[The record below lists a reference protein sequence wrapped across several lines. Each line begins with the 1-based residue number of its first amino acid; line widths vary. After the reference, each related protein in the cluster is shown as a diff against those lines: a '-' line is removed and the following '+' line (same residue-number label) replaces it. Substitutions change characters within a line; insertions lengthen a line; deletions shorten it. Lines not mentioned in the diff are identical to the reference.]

1 MISTFFGLEIARRG
15 LMAGRSAMD
24 VTAHNLAN
32 ASTEGYTRQEPVFSA
47 TDPYTLPNLSQRL
60 LPGQLGTGTEV
71 SKIRRVRDEFL
82 DNQLRAAESEDGF
95 WQARQDALQKVEALF
110 PEPSEDTGLGAVLA
124 RFFDSW
130 HELNNDPNDPGL
142 KAAVK
147 EAGEEL
153 AVQFRHL
160 YQQLEGI
167 RSSQEDD
174 IILKAK
180 RINEIAEELG
190 GLNKA
195 ISLVVANGNQP
206 NDLLDRRDALLD
218 ELAGIID
225 VDVDFQDNGTVAVT
239 IANSA
244 TSVSLVSQHGD
255 FNHIDLDGGRDDLF
269 NATDDK
275 LTLKILDSSG
285 GSAGDLAITDDAAG
299 YKLPGSLAGA
309 ESARWGIAS
318 KDGTGNLNG
327 GYLYQ
332 LNELA
337 KTIIDKV
344 NSLHGVVA
352 FFSGSGAADIDLN
365 SSIKN
370 DVNYVNGEAA
380 LEIAQLREDSTA
392 MSGVTFEAY
401 YRGLVS
407 GIGADND
414 GSGHQADTAK
424 AVLDQLK
431 NLRQSVAGVSLDE
444 ELTRLTQFQYAYQAS
459 ARVVTV
465 LDSMLDTIIN
475 RMGVIT

>member
-15 LMAGRSAMD
+15 LMATRSAMD

-47 TDPYTLPNLSQRL
+47 TDPYTLPNIFQRL

-71 SKIRRVRDEFL
+71 SRIRRVRDEFL
-82 DNQLRAAESEDGF
+82 DSQVRAAESEDGF

-110 PEPSEDTGLGAVLA
+110 PEPSEDTGLGAALA
-124 RFFDSW
+124 RFFDAW
-130 HELNNDPNDPGL
+130 HELNNDPGDPGL

-167 RSSQEDD
+167 RSSHEDD

-180 RINEIAEELG
+180 RINEIAEELA

-206 NDLLDRRDALLD
+206 NDLLDRRDVLLD
-218 ELAGIID
+218 ELAGIIS
-225 VDVDFQDNGTVAVT
+225 VDVDIQDNGTVAVA
-239 IANSA
+239 ISNS
-244 TSVSLVSQHGD
+244 TVSVSLVNQNGD
-255 FNHIDLDGGRDDLF
+255 FNHIDLDDGRDDLF
-269 NATDDK
+269 DATTGK
-275 LTLKILDSSG
+275 LTLKIVDSLG
-285 GSAGDLAITDDAAG
+285 GSVGNLDITDDAAG
-299 YKLPGSLAGA
+299 YKMPGTLAGA

-318 KDGTGNLNG
+318 KDGVGNLSG

-337 KTIIDKV
+337 NAIITRL
-344 NSLHGVVA
+344 NALHGTQR
-352 FFSGSGAADIDLN
+352 FFSGSGAADIDLDSN
-365 SSIKN
+365 IKS
-370 DVNYVNGEAA
+370 DVNTVNGDAA
-380 LEIAQLREDSTA
+380 LNIAQLREDNTV
-392 MSGVTFEAY
+392 MPGGTFEAY

-407 GIGADND
+407 GIGADTD
-414 GSGHQADTAK
+414 GSGHQADTAR

-431 NLRQSVAGVSLDE
+431 SLRQSVAGVSLDE

-475 RMGVIT
+475 RMGVT

>member
-71 SKIRRVRDEFL
+71 SRIRRVRDEFL
-82 DNQLRAAESEDGF
+82 DNQVRFAESEDGF

-110 PEPSEDTGLGAVLA
+110 PEPSEDTGLGAALA

-130 HELNNDPNDPGL
+130 HELNNDPGDPGL

-195 ISLVVANGNQP
+195 ISLVAANGNQP

-218 ELAGIID
+218 ELAGIISVG
-225 VDVDFQDNGTVAVT
+225 VDIQDNGTVAVT
-239 IANSA
+239 ISNSTA
-244 TSVSLVSQHGD
+244 SVPLVSQNGD
-255 FNHIDLDGGRDDLF
+255 FNHIDLNPSALF
-269 NATDDK
+269 DATSDK
-275 LTLKILDSSG
+275 LALKIPNSSG
-285 GSAGDLAITDDAAG
+285 ASVETLAITDDAAG

-309 ESARWGIAS
+309 ESVRWGIAS
-318 KDGTGNLNG
+318 KDGAGNLSG

-337 KTIIDKV
+337 KTIIARV
-344 NSLHGVVA
+344 NALHGSQP
-352 FFSGSGAADIDLN
+352 FFSVSSSGAEDIDLDN
-365 SSIKN
+365 DIKS
-370 DVNYVNGEAA
+370 DVRNVNGEAA
-380 LEIAQLREDSTA
+380 LAIAQLREDSTA

-407 GIGADND
+407 GIGADTD

-459 ARVVTV
+459 ARIVTV

-475 RMGVIT
+475 RMGVT